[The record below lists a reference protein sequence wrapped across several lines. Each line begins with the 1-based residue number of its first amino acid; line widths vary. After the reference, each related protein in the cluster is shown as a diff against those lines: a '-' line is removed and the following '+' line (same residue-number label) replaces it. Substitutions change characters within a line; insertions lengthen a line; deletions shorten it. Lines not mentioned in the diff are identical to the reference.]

1 MSKIVEDSWDLDE
14 TPTTTCALQAKA
26 RQAKARL
33 NASLMPCLR
42 PVSALPHTATQL
54 HSTARTTRTLYRRS
68 HSSTHSPWSPW
79 AQVVEEQAWG
89 ETTPTGRYAAKA
101 QPADL
106 TLTPTLTPALA

>member
-79 AQVVEEQAWG
+79 AAG
-89 ETTPTGRYAAKA
+89 GGGASGGRDHAHRAICG
-101 QPADL
+101 QGPAR
-106 TLTPTLTPALA
+106 